1 MLINEQQIREY
12 IENVLLETERRQA
25 LLRAI
30 IAKNT
35 GIQKAI
41 GKEADDAT
49 WAEVPKGTPRT
60 ERRAAEDALA
70 AKRDYL
76 NAKVDSAEW
85 NQIRAKKLLS
95 RVKEP
100 WKYAGGKGKLQLAQ
114 TRRSAQQARA
124 EEIAAPIRSD
134 PGLLAVKSGAK
145 IDFARRM
152 GKFTDPDRTDYE
164 LGAIRRYAKR
174 GGKVN
179 TAGYSTPPRQRDIL
193 DRS

>member
-1 MLINEQQIREY
+1 MLINEQQLKEY
-12 IENVLLETERRQA
+12 IENVLLETERREA
-25 LLRAI
+25 ILRAS
-30 IAKNT
+30 IAKNKGVVKT
-35 GIQKAI
+35 LE
-41 GKEADDAT
+41 KETDDAV
-49 WAEVPKGTPRT
+49 WAEVPKGTPKA
-60 ERRAAEDALA
+60 ERKAAADALDA
-70 AKRDYL
+70 RRDYL
-76 NAKVDSAEW
+76 TAKTDAAEK
-85 NQIRAKKLLS
+85 NLIRGQALLR

-100 WKYAGGKGKLQLAQ
+100 WKYAGGKGKFQLGQA
-114 TRRSAQQARA
+114 RRSAQQARA
-124 EEIAAPIRSD
+124 EEIATPVRTNPD
-134 PGLLAVKSGAK
+134 LLAIKSGAK

>member
-1 MLINEQQIREY
+1 MLINEQHLRDY
-12 IENVLLETERRQA
+12 IENVLLETERREA
-25 LLRAI
+25 ILRAS
-30 IAKNT
+30 IAKNK
-35 GIQKAI
+35 GIETAL
-41 GKEADDAT
+41 GKEADTAT

-70 AKRDYL
+70 ARRDYL
-76 NAKVDSAEW
+76 NAKVDSAEL

-95 RVKEP
+95 RLLNP
-100 WKYAGGKGKLQLAQ
+100 SKYAGGKGKFQLAQ
-114 TRRSAQQARA
+114 ARKSAQQARA
-124 EEIAAPIRSD
+124 EEIAAPIRTD